1 MSDDTLSYSLGYNGY
16 QVYEEILRKCSN
28 RLVTSHLGELYL
40 LLKKMFCLD
49 MCVAALKHYSC
60 NFCYMS

>member
-28 RLVTSHLGELYL
+28 RLVTLLGEFYL
-40 LLKKMFCLD
+40 LLKKIVLSRYVCSSIKAIL
-49 MCVAALKHYSC
+49 V
-60 NFCYMS
+60 